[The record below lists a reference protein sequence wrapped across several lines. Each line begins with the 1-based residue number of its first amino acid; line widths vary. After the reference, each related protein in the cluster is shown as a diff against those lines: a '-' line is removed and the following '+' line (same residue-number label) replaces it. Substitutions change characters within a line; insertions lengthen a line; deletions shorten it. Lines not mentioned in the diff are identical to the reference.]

1 MIDDPE
7 FIDSM
12 DSISNQE
19 REGAKKSRVF
29 FFFQP
34 FKIHQSTLS
43 VNEISLLLM
52 MMVI

>member
-29 FFFQP
+29 FFQP